1 LTHRA
6 SLAFCWHF
14 GAFRAQSDTSRSR
27 VCNPLPPLLPYS
39 TTQHPP
45 PALNTHDIARSLP
58 SRYCITCSLRFSLGH
73 DQLFDG
79 LGFFDSIDS
88 SAQKDCGA
96 TQARPAVRAVRRAGT
111 SWAHD
116 VGGQTSRETDR
127 SLSRPHS
134 RRIEVRDC
142 SPSTSGKHVTASS
155 GLTTQN
161 FAPAYQRRHNAHAR
175 AYRDVDVDMV
185 ASNPTAT
192 ATASDTNANVR
203 SSRNA
208 TNPTRNTRVTKATN
222 SVHVDTP
229 MSGVDDSDDVVLV
242 GSSAGAGPSDLE
254 WLDEALAATKCKMVS
269 CYKCM
274 LLDFNG
280 GLVVSASSTSR
291 AE

>member
-1 LTHRA
+1 VLSAPNQTH
-6 SLAFCWHF
+6 LAHVYATRCHLSCLI
-14 GAFRAQSDTSRSR
+14 Q
-27 VCNPLPPLLPYS
+27 P
-39 TTQHPP
+39 
-45 PALNTHDIARSLP
+45 LNTHDIARSLR
-58 SRYCITCSLRFSLGH
+58 SRYCIACSRRFSLGH

-88 SAQKDCGA
+88 SAQEDCGA
-96 TQARPAVRAVRRAGT
+96 TQARPAVRRAGA
-111 SWAHD
+111 SWVHD
-116 VGGQTSRETDR
+116 GGGQTSRETDR

-134 RRIEVRDC
+134 RRIEVRDY

-155 GLTTQN
+155 GLTTRN
-161 FAPAYQRRHNAHAR
+161 FAPAYQRSHNSHAR
-175 AYRDVDVDMV
+175 AYRDVDAGMV

-192 ATASDTNANVR
+192 ATASDTIANVR

-208 TNPTRNTRVTKATN
+208 TNPTRNTRVTKTTN

-269 CYKCM
+269 CYKC
-274 LLDFNG
+274 N
-280 GLVVSASSTSR
+280 AP
-291 AE
+291 